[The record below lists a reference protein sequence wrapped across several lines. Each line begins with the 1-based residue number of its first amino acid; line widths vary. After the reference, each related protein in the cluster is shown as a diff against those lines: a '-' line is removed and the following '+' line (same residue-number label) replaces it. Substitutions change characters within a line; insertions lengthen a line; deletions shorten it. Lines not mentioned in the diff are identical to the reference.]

1 MSAASGG
8 NSEPKQGQ
16 RSQSARGFCPR
27 STMRVPQP
35 DIIEHFGNADAVP
48 QLPERCLSRKAGIVR
63 YCPNCGL
70 QKRAPHAV
78 RHLFVAV
85 IASIISYA
93 SRVSTD
99 ILTNIMQASLR
110 CCSRFFSA
118 AFPSHPS
125 SLHPDI
131 PAHVPSFS
139 PIIPRAIPH
148 NSKCRYGERG
158 AVAARP
164 KAQIIL
170 DVLSSILATQM
181 PCRSCRSGA

>member
-1 MSAASGG
+1 M
-8 NSEPKQGQ
+8 
-16 RSQSARGFCPR
+16 PR

-63 YCPNCGL
+63 CCLNRVL
-70 QKRAPHAV
+70 QKRTPHAV

-85 IASIISYA
+85 IVSIISYA

-110 CCSRFFSA
+110 CCSRFSSA
-118 AFPSHPS
+118 AFFFHPS
-125 SLHPDI
+125 LLHPGI
-131 PAHVPSFS
+131 LAHLPSFS

-158 AVAARP
+158 AADAKP

>member
-63 YCPNCGL
+63 YCPNCEL
-70 QKRAPHAV
+70 QKLAPHAV

-110 CCSRFFSA
+110 CCSRFSLPLFLPILLHFIQ
-118 AFPSHPS
+118 AFPLTYLHSHLLS
-125 SLHPDI
+125 QGQY
-131 PAHVPSFS
+131 
-139 PIIPRAIPH
+139 R
-148 NSKCRYGERG
+148 
-158 AVAARP
+158 
-164 KAQIIL
+164 IIL
-170 DVLSSILATQM
+170 SADTASEVRQM
-181 PCRSCRSGA
+181 PSQKRR